1 MGLFSDVWEQSK
13 EEQKK
18 KQEQKKIELLAKR
31 KGISLEDAE
40 KLNEKMNQD
49 YITAKNN
56 LKEMFGLDKKEEIKK
71 KVEENKANGIVSCPK
86 CASTSIT
93 AQKKGFGA
101 SKAVLG
107 AAALGGVGVAAGG
120 IGSNKIEIT
129 CLNCGHKWK
138 PGK

>member
-1 MGLFSDVWEQSK
+1 MR
-13 EEQKK
+13 
-18 KQEQKKIELLAKR
+18 EL
-31 KGISLEDAE
+31 
-40 KLNEKMNQD
+40 
-49 YITAKNN
+49 
-56 LKEMFGLDKKEEIKK
+56 FGLDKKDEIKK

-107 AAALGGVGVAAGG
+107 AAALGGIGVAAGG

>member
-1 MGLFSDVWEQSK
+1 MGLFNDVWEQTK
-13 EEQKK
+13 AEQEEKQKR
-18 KQEQKKIELLAKR
+18 KKIERLAK
-31 KGISLEDAE
+31 AY
-40 KLNEKMNQD
+40 KLSFEEAALQ
-49 YITAKNN
+49 YEENN
-56 LKEMFGLDKKEEIKK
+56 KKVRELFGLDKKDKIKK

-107 AAALGGVGVAAGG
+107 AAALGGIGVAAGG

-129 CLNCGHKWK
+129 CLNCGYKWK

>member
-1 MGLFSDVWEQSK
+1 MGLFSDAWKLSK
-13 EEQKK
+13 EEKEEMQKI
-18 KQEQKKIELLAKR
+18 KQIEILAKMKHISIEEATKQCEESNAKMR
-31 KGISLEDAE
+31 ELFSLE
-40 KLNEKMNQD
+40 
-49 YITAKNN
+49 
-56 LKEMFGLDKKEEIKK
+56 KKEEIKK

-101 SKAVLG
+101 GKAVLG
-107 AAALGGVGVAAGG
+107 AAALGGIGVAAGG